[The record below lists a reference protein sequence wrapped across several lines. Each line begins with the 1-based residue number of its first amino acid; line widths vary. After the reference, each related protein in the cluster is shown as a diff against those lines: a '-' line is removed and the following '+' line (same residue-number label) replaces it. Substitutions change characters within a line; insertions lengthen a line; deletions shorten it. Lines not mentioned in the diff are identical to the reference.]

1 MAEYLSKML
10 YFSIPFK
17 NIREFNNKIITLFY
31 TYSYIIHFLTAMT
44 KMLHDFNLNTNN
56 QYIFTSKTL
65 G

>member
-1 MAEYLSKML
+1 MEIAEYLSKML

-17 NIREFNNKIITLFY
+17 NIRELNNKI
-31 TYSYIIHFLTAMT
+31 SYIIHFLTAMT